1 MPDTALLALS
11 LDACAYLP
19 RGAPPLDAQRVAL
32 PAQRAVWPAQVFSEL
47 AAPTTAFDVVLADSA
62 VKYFV
67 VAPPQGLQRFS
78 ELRDLAQMRV
88 AELFGSDSAQW
99 RISGDWNASEPFLCC
114 AVPNDL
120 LAPLEAYAGNKL
132 LSAAPIFVRRFNAAA
147 GQMHR
152 APAWFVCCVGGWV
165 SAAYFEGGA
174 CRSVRSTALTQHAA
188 LGRWLG
194 QEALL
199 ANRPLTEVWLVQE
212 PPQDRQP
219 QDLVIAGANVRRIA
233 AKPHELRD
241 LELLG
246 QLAPSEGPQGR
257 ASPARPPGGFK
268 QSGKAT
274 FA

>member
-1 MPDTALLALS
+1 MPEPALLALS

-19 RGAPPLDAQRVAL
+19 RDAAPRASRRVPL
-32 PAQRAVWPAQVFSEL
+32 PAQRAAWPAQVFSEI
-47 AAPTTAFDVVLADSA
+47 AAPTTAFNVVLADSA

-78 ELRDLAQMRV
+78 ELRNLAQMRA

-99 RISGDWNASEPFLCC
+99 RISGDWNPSQPFLCC

-120 LAPLEAYAGNKL
+120 LAPLIAYVGTKL
-132 LSAAPIFVRRFNAAA
+132 LSAAPIFVRRYNAAA
-147 GQMHR
+147 AQLRG
-152 APAWFVCCVGGWV
+152 APAWFVCRAGGWV
-165 SAAYFEGGA
+165 SAGYFEGSA
-174 CRSVRSTALTQHAA
+174 CRSVRSTALAQPAA

-199 ANRPLTEVWLVQE
+199 ANLPLTEVWLAQE
-212 PPQDRQP
+212 QAQDGRAQDRQPQDRHAQDQQPQDQQP

-233 AKPHELRD
+233 TRRDELRD

-246 QLAPSEGPQGR
+246 QLATSEV
-257 ASPARPPGGFK
+257 PA
-268 QSGKAT
+268 
-274 FA
+274 